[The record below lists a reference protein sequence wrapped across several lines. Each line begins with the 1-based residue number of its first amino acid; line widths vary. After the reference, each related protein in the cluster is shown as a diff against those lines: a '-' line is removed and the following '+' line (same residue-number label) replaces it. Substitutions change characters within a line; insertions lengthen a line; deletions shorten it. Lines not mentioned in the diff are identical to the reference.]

1 MEYALHIS
9 ALVYI
14 SLTMAL
20 NNISQLIER
29 LYITYDEN
37 TE

>member
-1 MEYALHIS
+1 MEYILHIS

-14 SLTMAL
+14 SLTMVL

>member
-14 SLTMAL
+14 SLTMVL